1 MRYAQVFVD
10 VANRRLD
17 QIYTYLIP
25 THVELKPGARV
36 LAPLQKRMVQGI
48 VVKITDELPPDLP
61 PELEPSKLRPL
72 AKVIDGQPVPP
83 DLIEL
88 ALWLAETTICSIA
101 QSLHT
106 VWPLLKGKAEKWV
119 IPLIGADDPDLQA
132 MEVFDPQLHLAMMV
146 LLRARRKALP
156 LAQLYKRSGIA
167 RVQLEEILE
176 RGWAKTEHRFT
187 SNWGSAK
194 KKLTAMPVP
203 GMKELEITDALTLEE
218 KYAIEQA
225 AASVLTLEA
234 ENPTEKESSLTF
246 TREQQEAYDQI
257 IAALAQ
263 SSFQTILLHGVTGS
277 GKTEVYRAAISRVL
291 KEGGSAILLVPEI
304 SLTSQVA
311 DYFVKEFSDEVIIL
325 HSGLSVGE
333 KTQAWA
339 EILAGNKRL
348 VIGARSAVFAP
359 LQNLRLIILDEEHDG
374 AYKQGE
380 NPKYH
385 AREVARKRMEQK
397 NGVVLLGSA
406 TPSLEAYAAARSG
419 KIQLISMPV
428 RVGNRPLPPVK
439 VIDMREELAQGNR
452 SIFSRYLQN
461 TLRQRLERGEQAM
474 LFLNR
479 RGYSTFVVCRECGHV
494 ISCPACDV
502 ALTYHS
508 QGQKMRCHYCNHE
521 QSVPHRC
528 PECGSRYI
536 RFFGQ
541 GTQRV
546 EEEITALFPEI
557 PILRMDYDSTRSQE
571 SHRLLLEQ
579 FRRQEASIMVGTQM
593 IAKGLD
599 FPNVT
604 LVGVIAADQTLNM
617 PDFRSRERTFQLL
630 TQVAG
635 RAGRAHKEGE
645 VVIQTYAPA
654 DRAIVRASNHDFVS
668 FFWEEIHYR
677 RERGY
682 PPFTHVIRVLLKH
695 ELEERAVRAAH
706 ELALSLQRGL
716 GGIAAENRIAVANG
730 IAAKTGLTAEN
741 NSFDILGPAPA
752 VLPRLK
758 NEYRWQVSVKGK
770 NLDRLRAFLHRGV
783 RDFAQ
788 NPASSGIVLN
798 IEVDPL

>member
-1 MRYAQVFVD
+1 MCYAQVFVD

-25 THVELKPGARV
+25 SHVELKPGARV

-48 VVKITDELPPDLP
+48 VVKITDDLPPDLP

-106 VWPLLKGKAEKWV
+106 VWPLLKGKAEEWV
-119 IPLIGADDPDLQA
+119 IPLIDADDPDLQA

-156 LAQLYKRSGIA
+156 LAQLYKRTGIA

-187 SNWGSAK
+187 SNWGSVNK
-194 KKLTAMPVP
+194 KTSKISTPVD
-203 GMKELEITDALTLEE
+203 ENNAF
-218 KYAIEQA
+218 EQI
-225 AASVLTLEA
+225 AASGIALDS
-234 ENPTEKESSLTF
+234 ENTTEKKDISL
-246 TREQQEAYDQI
+246 TREQQEAYQQI
-257 IAALAQ
+257 IKALAQ
-263 SSFQTILLHGVTGS
+263 GSFQTILLHGVTGS
-277 GKTEVYRAAISRVL
+277 GKTEVYRAAISQVL

-311 DYFVKEFSDEVIIL
+311 DYFVKEFSAEVIIL

-333 KTQAWA
+333 KAKAWA

-419 KIQLISMPV
+419 KIQLVSMPV
-428 RVGNRPLPPVK
+428 RVGDRPLPPVK

-452 SIFSRYLQN
+452 SIFSRYLQSA
-461 TLRQRLERGEQAM
+461 LRQRLERGEQAM

-494 ISCPACDV
+494 ASCPACDV

-508 QGQKMRCHYCNHE
+508 QGQKMRCHYCNYE

-546 EEEITALFPEI
+546 EEEIAGLFPQI

-604 LVGVIAADQTLNM
+604 LVGVITADQTLNM

-645 VVIQTYAPA
+645 VVLQTYAPS
-654 DRAIVRASNHDFVS
+654 DRAIVRASSHDYVT
-668 FFWEEIHYR
+668 FFWEEINYR

-682 PPFTHVIRVLLKH
+682 PPFTHVIRVMLQH
-695 ELEERAVRAAH
+695 EQEERVVRAAH
-706 ELALSLQRGL
+706 ELALSLQRGVS
-716 GGIAAENRIAVANG
+716 GIAAENEFVA
-730 IAAKTGLTAEN
+730 KD

-788 NPASSGIVLN
+788 SPASSGIALN
-798 IEVDPL
+798 IAVDPL